1 MAERIYWH
9 IGLPKTGTTYLQQI
23 LWSHREEL
31 AAAGIT
37 LPAAGHRRSLWAA
50 LDLMG
55 NPRLDRRHPEAPGSW
70 ERLCEELDQV
80 EGTALLSHE
89 FFCGA
94 TAEQVEAAVARLSP
108 AEIHVVITARDA
120 AGMLTAGWQ
129 EHVKNGG
136 VSTLREVASLVEP
149 AEFGWWVWD
158 LGQVIERW
166 AGVVPADRIH
176 VLPTPSRAEAP
187 DQHWRNFA
195 EVIGFD
201 SPVEGTESQANR
213 SLGVVQ
219 AEALRRVNQHL
230 QGFGKPVDRGVWIR
244 GYLGEDHLA
253 RQESERVRL
262 DDDLLRDCR
271 TRSSYAVELI
281 ERLGVRVVGDTD
293 RLVVPAGDP
302 VGRTLDSLS
311 PDEVT
316 DSLAVLVSTLMADV
330 RDARA
335 EAAASRAVP
344 EVAPEPEVRPV
355 WRIRRRLRNVIS
367 SARTDRQSS
376 S

>member
-9 IGLPKTGTTYLQQI
+9 IGLPKTGTTYLQKI
-23 LWSHREEL
+23 LWNNREEL
-31 AAAGIT
+31 ERSGIS

-55 NPRLDRRHPEAPGSW
+55 NTRLDRRHPDAPGSW
-70 ERLCEELDQV
+70 ERLCQELDSV
-80 EGTALLSHE
+80 EGTALLTHE

-94 TAEQVEAAVARLSP
+94 TAQQVERAVARLAP

-136 VSTLREVASLVEP
+136 VSTLREVAELAEP

-158 LGQVIERW
+158 LGQVVERW
-166 AGVVPADRIH
+166 AGAVPAGRIH
-176 VLPTPSRAEAP
+176 VLPMPERSEGP

-195 EVIGFD
+195 KVIGSD
-201 SPVEGTESQANR
+201 AVIEGAEAEANR

-219 AEALRRVNQHL
+219 AEALRRVNQKL
-230 QGFGKPVDRGVWIR
+230 RGFGRPVDRGVWIR

-253 RQESERVRL
+253 RQHSERVRL
-262 DDDLLRDCR
+262 EDDLLRDCR
-271 TRSSYAVELI
+271 ERSERAADLI
-281 ERLGVRVVGDTD
+281 ERLGIQVVGSPD
-293 RLVVPAGDP
+293 RLLVAPGEP
-302 VGRTLDSLS
+302 SGRTLESVGA
-311 PDEVT
+311 DEVA
-316 DSLAVLVSTLMADV
+316 DALAGLVSTLVADV
-330 RDARA
+330 REERAANARS
-335 EAAASRAVP
+335 AAGT
-344 EVAPEPEVRPV
+344 APEPEARGVR
-355 WRIRRRLRNVIS
+355 RIRERVQSVIS
-367 SARTDRQSS
+367 SARTDHQSS

>member
-9 IGLPKTGTTYLQQI
+9 IGLPKTGTTYLQKI

-31 AAAGIT
+31 AASGIT

-55 NPRLDRRHPEAPGSW
+55 NPRLDRRHPDAPGSW
-70 ERLCEELDQV
+70 ERLCAELDSV

-94 TAEQVEAAVARLSP
+94 TAQQVEEAVARLAP
-108 AEIHVVITARDA
+108 AEIHVVVTARDA

-136 VSTLREVASLVEP
+136 TSTLREVAALDEP

-158 LGQVIERW
+158 LGDVIARW
-166 AGVVPADRIH
+166 AGAVPAERIH
-176 VLPTPSRAEAP
+176 VLPTPSRAAGP

-195 EVIGFD
+195 EVIGLD
-201 SPVEGTESQANR
+201 LAIPAAESEANR

-219 AEALRRVNQHL
+219 AEALRRVNRHL

-262 DDDLLRDCR
+262 DDDLLVSCR
-271 TRSSYAVELI
+271 ERSTRAVEVI
-281 ERLGVRVVGDTD
+281 ERLGVRVSGDVD
-293 RLVVPAGDP
+293 RLLVPPGEP
-302 VGRTLDSLS
+302 TGRTLDSVGA
-311 PDEVT
+311 DEVGE
-316 DSLAVLVSTLMADV
+316 SLAELVSTLLSDV
-330 RDARA
+330 REERAR
-335 EAAASRAVP
+335 VTDGG
-344 EVAPEPEVRPV
+344 VPEPETRGV
-355 WRIRRRLRNVIS
+355 WRIRERVQSVIS